1 MMRLAAS
8 LIFAAAFLP
17 VASTVFAQDR
27 AVVDASAPEKLAVTV
42 YRDPERE
49 EGEEI
54 DRDYPQGFAVISET
68 RTVTLPAG
76 RSTIRFDGVSEGMVA
91 VSAIVTGLPGGT
103 IEKNRNADLLS
114 PASLVDGTLGNR
126 VRITRTNPAT
136 GVEQSERAIVRTR
149 ADGGIVLQTASGFEA
164 VRCAGLP
171 EKLTFDRVP
180 GGLSA
185 NPVFSIDTHDDT
197 GGTYQVTLTYIS
209 WGFDWEA
216 HYVATLKEA
225 GVNGRVGL
233 RLLSWLTVLNDNGQS
248 FPDAELLAVA
258 GSINVDSDFEDLAEP
273 PTGAP
278 LRLRCYPL
286 GSSKTGSPVT
296 RYEEYGA
303 IPPPPPAP
311 VMMEMDVDR
320 IVVTGSRIQKSL
332 FDSVAPIAVVAQE
345 EQLGDLKLF
354 RVPESMTVAAQA
366 MKQVAFLNKD
376 HVDADFLYELSCSPG
391 RLFEEDMGVEDMFA
405 TGIVLA
411 MKNEKKD
418 GLGVALPMGG
428 LTLFEPGPAGTQLIG
443 ELGMRDYA
451 VGQDVELD
459 IGESTMVFSECAAA
473 SREEDEE
480 KPRRWTN
487 MRAEIS
493 NANPAPVTA
502 RIILGSAGEWDVR
515 WPRRKPE
522 LKDGLITMQVEIPAN
537 SRSAFTWKM
546 RRPKGYYD

>member
-1 MMRLAAS
+1 M
-8 LIFAAAFLP
+8 
-17 VASTVFAQDR
+17 
-27 AVVDASAPEKLAVTV
+27 DASAPEKLAVTV

-54 DRDYPQGFAVISET
+54 ERDYPLGFAVISET

-126 VRITRTNPAT
+126 VQITRTNPAT
-136 GVEQSERAIVRTR
+136 GVQESERAIVRTR
-149 ADGGIVLQTASGFEA
+149 ADGGIVLQTASGYEA

-180 GGLSA
+180 SGLSA
-185 NPVFSIDTHDDT
+185 NPVFSIDTRDEM
-197 GGTYQVTLTYIS
+197 GGTYEVTLTYIS

-216 HYVATLKEA
+216 HYVATLKEE
-225 GVNGRVGL
+225 GVKGRVGL

-258 GSINVDSDFEDLAEP
+258 GSINVDSDFEDMAEP
-273 PTGAP
+273 PFGAP

-286 GSSKTGSPVT
+286 GSTKTGSPVPSYT
-296 RYEEYGA
+296 TPGA
-303 IPPPPPAP
+303 IPAPPAP
-311 VMMEMDVDR
+311 VAMAMEADQ
-320 IVVTGSRIQKSL
+320 IVVTGSRLQRAK

-354 RVPESMTVAAQA
+354 RVPENMTVAAKA

-376 HVDADFLYELSCSPG
+376 HVDADFLYELSCRPG
-391 RLFEEDMGVEDMFA
+391 RLFEEDMSVEEMFA
-405 TGIVLA
+405 TDIVLA

-428 LTLFEPGPAGTQLIG
+428 MTLFEPGPAGTQLIG
-443 ELGMRDYA
+443 ELAIRDYA

-459 IGESTMVFSECAAA
+459 LGESTMVFSECAAVG
-473 SREEDEE
+473 REEDEDE
-480 KPRRWTN
+480 PRRWTK
-487 MRAEIS
+487 MRAEVS
-493 NANPAPVTA
+493 NANSNPVTA
-502 RIILGSAGEWDVR
+502 RIVLGRAGDWDTR
-515 WPRRKPE
+515 SSRRKVRI
-522 LKDGLITMQVEIPAN
+522 KDGRIIMDVTVPPN
-537 SRSAFTWKM
+537 SRQSFNWKM